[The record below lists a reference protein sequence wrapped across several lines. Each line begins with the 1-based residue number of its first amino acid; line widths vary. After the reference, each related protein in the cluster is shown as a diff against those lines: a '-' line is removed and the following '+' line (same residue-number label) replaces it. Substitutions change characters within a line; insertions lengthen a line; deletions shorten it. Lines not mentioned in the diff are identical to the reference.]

1 MKLKTKIQLFTT
13 IWMLLIVVIVNISIY
28 LLFDRLSVNAEV
40 ERLQSQS
47 ESITE
52 SLLSTEGNAAE
63 SEALLQA
70 FLPTN
75 GMIRIIGQEEVLSI
89 QTTED
94 RFRQLPAEY
103 STGESQRTFQSE
115 SGERYAAVEKPIIW
129 QDGSIVTLEV
139 TEHMQALEENMTFLR
154 IALLIATLF
163 IIIPTVIG
171 GRLLGNLLLRP
182 ILELIRTMKDIQ
194 QRGELKKLTLKGNS
208 KDELYEMGDT
218 FNHMMERLESNFE
231 KQNQFVSDASH
242 ELKTPLSI
250 IASYA
255 GLLKR
260 WGKEK
265 PEVREEA
272 VDAILSESERMK
284 SITEQMLT
292 LARDESMREIKK
304 QTVDLAALAEEAS
317 HAFSKTYEREIIVK
331 TAEEIEVVTDKEKLK
346 QLLYILL
353 DNALKYSEENVV
365 IEVDG
370 GKSASIKVIDF
381 GEGLSKEEQAKIFDR
396 FYRVDKARS
405 RKTGGTGLGLSIAF
419 RLSEVLGG
427 KIEVESEPGAGASFI
442 FRFPS

>member
-89 QTTED
+89 QTTEA

-163 IIIPTVIG
+163 IIVPTVIG

-304 QTVDLAALAEEAS
+304 QTVNLAALAEEAS

-365 IEVDG
+365 IEVDA

>member
-89 QTTED
+89 QTTEA

-163 IIIPTVIG
+163 IIVPTVIG

-365 IEVDG
+365 IEVDA